1 MIIKITKNL
10 FGNVSLELLSAGE
23 HEEGDETASAGIS
36 LLHDSENTV
45 SQGDSV
51 GLGESSAFP
60 PSKTG
65 GMYLTLKS
73 PEILKTSYKIKIRR
87 WQ

>member
-10 FGNVSLELLSAGE
+10 FGNVSLELLSAWE
-23 HEEGDETASAGIS
+23 HKEGDETTDAGIS
-36 LLHDSENTV
+36 LPHDSENTV

-65 GMYLTLKS
+65 GMYLTLKVQKFGKLS
-73 PEILKTSYKIKIRR
+73 KKFK
-87 WQ
+87 